1 MKWGDFMY
9 SLIKDYELSCSLIKK
24 RIKFLTHQRNMLI
37 KSGEKRM
44 VDDMNLEKRIRLL
57 YVEYEQT
64 MEIVEHL
71 TNYARRVNKRVKT

>member
-9 SLIKDYELSCSLIKK
+9 SLIKDYELSCNLIKK
-24 RIKFLTHQRNMLI
+24 RIKLI

-57 YVEYEQT
+57 YVEYQQT

>member
-24 RIKFLTHQRNMLI
+24 RIKFLTQQRNMLI
-37 KSGEKRM
+37 KSG
-44 VDDMNLEKRIRLL
+44 EKRIRLL